1 MKLKSFCKKQFPET
15 AIMNPFKNL
24 KMKKAFSILLILVSV
39 LTVFGQKAAKLQIIY
54 FHAER
59 RCPTCISIEE
69 NTKKTINTYF
79 SKQLKDGTI
88 SFQVLN
94 VEDEKNQKLVE
105 KYQAEGS
112 ALFLTYT
119 VNKKEATTDF
129 TNFAFSYS
137 RNEPEKFISGLKA
150 EIEKGLK

>member
-1 MKLKSFCKKQFPET
+1 
-15 AIMNPFKNL
+15 
-24 KMKKAFSILLILVSV
+24 MKKVLIISLILVSA
-39 LTVFGQKAAKLQIIY
+39 LSVFSQKAAKLQIIY

-59 RCPTCISIEE
+59 RCPTCISIED
-69 NTKKTINTYF
+69 NTKKTLNTYF
-79 SKQLKDGTI
+79 ARQLKDGTI

-94 VEDEKNQKLVE
+94 VEDAKNQKFIE

-112 ALFLTYT
+112 ALFLTHL
-119 VNKKEATTDF
+119 VNKKEATIDF

-137 RNEPEKFISGLKA
+137 RNEPGKFISGLKT

>member
-1 MKLKSFCKKQFPET
+1 
-15 AIMNPFKNL
+15 
-24 KMKKAFSILLILVSV
+24 MKKVLIISLILVSA
-39 LTVFGQKAAKLQIIY
+39 LSVFSQKAAKLQIIY

-59 RCPTCISIEE
+59 RCPTCISIED
-69 NTKKTINTYF
+69 NTKKTLNTYF
-79 SKQLKDGTI
+79 ARQLKDGTI
-88 SFQVLN
+88 SFRILSV
-94 VEDEKNQKLVE
+94 DDPKNQKLVE

-112 ALFLTYT
+112 ALFLTHL

-137 RNEPEKFISGLKA
+137 RNEADKFISGLKA